1 MRPVCFFAG
10 RPGAGPCDGALIRGH
25 LIPKQVIRREVMSA
39 RRGAG
44 ALGQWPVGVDQRA
57 ELSRILWDER
67 AWVPMCG
74 GLTGCSGHHGALDT
88 ARTLRIRRDELPAAV
103 EEFAAEHGLEWWLG
117 REYGPRAAAA

>member
-1 MRPVCFFAG
+1 M
-10 RPGAGPCDGALIRGH
+10 
-25 LIPKQVIRREVMSA
+25 IRREIITARTSA
-39 RRGAG
+39 AG
-44 ALGQWPVGVDQRA
+44 GRWPVDTSQRA
-57 ELSRILWDER
+57 ELARILWDER

-103 EEFAAEHGLEWWLG
+103 EEFAAELGLTWWLE